1 MRFTNRQY
9 LDAINVIA
17 RHGKPDLQADLFI
30 MFTTNPNWPEI
41 NNNLAYKQKWSNR
54 PDLVCRG
61 FHIRLTKFMDDI
73 VKK

>member
-17 RHGKPDLQADLFI
+17 RHGKPDLFI

-41 NNNLAYKQKWSNR
+41 QNNLAYKQKWPSR
-54 PDLVCRG
+54 PELVCRA
-61 FHIRLTKFMDDI
+61 FHIRLTEFMDDI